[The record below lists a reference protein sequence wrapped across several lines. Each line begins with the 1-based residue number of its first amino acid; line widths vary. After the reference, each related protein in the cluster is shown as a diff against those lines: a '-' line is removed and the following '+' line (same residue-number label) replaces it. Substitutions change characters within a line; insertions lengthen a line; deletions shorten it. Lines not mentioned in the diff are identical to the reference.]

1 MNYGFFEVLNNTNL
15 YSDLNQPKSSW
26 GISSSIRVRLRAGLC
41 GGLQRL
47 QHIMMSNGKLLGG
60 AAKESC
66 EHFYILFR
74 SGPQSSGSEGR
85 GEQAAQIPPTPQ
97 APSSR
102 ASRVGAL
109 PERPELSLY
118 VMLFR
123 RGHGAPHETDGSE
136 TASAGLRPAF
146 D

>member
-1 MNYGFFEVLNNTNL
+1 MKLL
-15 YSDLNQPKSSW
+15 YSSEAASW
-26 GISSSIRVRLRAGLC
+26 VVRGLAAPATHHDEQWEATGRGC
-41 GGLQRL
+41 Q
-47 QHIMMSNGKLLGG
+47 GKLRTFL
-60 AAKESC
+60 
-66 EHFYILFR
+66 YLIQV
-74 SGPQSSGSEGR
+74 GPQSSGSEGR

-102 ASRVGAL
+102 ASRVGPL